1 MRAYRLTLN
10 RQLTQFF
17 QPNAIYA
24 PMLLPECIFHF
35 TTSLVCDDEDKT
47 VVTEMS
53 DWGRKGGFEI
63 EREIMYFN

>member
-1 MRAYRLTLN
+1 
-10 RQLTQFF
+10 
-17 QPNAIYA
+17 
-24 PMLLPECIFHF
+24 MLLRECIFNF